1 MRYQL
6 PLNLILAGLLLGS
19 AGCKVGPQYQA
30 PKTPVEP
37 AYSEL
42 PGKPPETMASR
53 VVPGVEAVTR
63 WWLIFGD
70 DELNS
75 LIERAKKGNI
85 NLQLAA
91 LRVREAR
98 EQESIIAPGLWPQ
111 IEATAG
117 YNRGH
122 GSKNVVLPI
131 GGSGGGG
138 ASNSQPQRSTLT
150 RSNEMTDEASAQPA
164 ASAQASG
171 GGGAGAG
178 SSPFG
183 QGGFPGVTT
192 TLYQAGFD
200 ASWEVDLFG
209 GTHRAIEAANAAA
222 DATEEARRGALVSLL
237 GEVAGDYVQL
247 RAIQQRTQ
255 IARKNLEAQRDTL
268 KIVQAKFKNG
278 LGTEL
283 DVARE
288 NAQVLST
295 EASLPALTA
304 AERTMIHALAYLV
317 DESPDALTPEL
328 APQSGLLPLPAEV
341 PVGVP
346 SDLLRRRPD
355 IRRAERLMA
364 AATAQIGVAEA
375 DWWPRFSLT
384 GSAGFDSSDLK
395 HLGDWDSHYYS
406 IAPGIR
412 WPILDWGRI
421 KANIRVENNREQQA
435 FLVYR
440 NTVSTALRDVEDALV
455 NYEQEQARRAS
466 LAGAVEANRR
476 ARQLARQSYEHGVT
490 DSLAILD
497 AERGLLQSE
506 DALAQSDGAM
516 RRDLIALY
524 KALGGGWE

>member
-1 MRYQL
+1 MKSESTL
-6 PLNLILAGLLLGS
+6 SFILGGLLLLS
-19 AGCKVGPQYQA
+19 AGCTVGPHYKA
-30 PKTPVEP
+30 PKTPVAP
-37 AYSEL
+37 AYSDL
-42 PGKPPETMASR
+42 PGKSTEAKASR

-75 LIERAKKGNI
+75 LIVRAKKGNI

-98 EQESIIAPGLWPQ
+98 DQEAIIAPGLWPQ

-117 YNRGH
+117 YDRGH
-122 GSKNVVLPI
+122 GSKNVILPI
-131 GGSGGGG
+131 GGASGAPGS
-138 ASNSQPQRSTLT
+138 AMQQSTTT
-150 RSNEMTDEASAQPA
+150 RSSETADDSSAQPA
-164 ASAQASG
+164 AAGGAGG
-171 GGGAGAG
+171 GGGAGAA

-183 QGGFPGVTT
+183 GGGFPGVTT
-192 TLYQAGFD
+192 TLYQVGFD
-200 ASWEVDLFG
+200 ASWELDLFG
-209 GTHRAIEAANAAA
+209 GTRRAIEGANAVA
-222 DATEEARRGALVSLL
+222 DATAEAQRGALVSLL

-247 RAIQQRTQ
+247 RAIQQRTR
-255 IARKNLEAQRDTL
+255 IARENLAAQRDTL

-278 LGTEL
+278 LGTEM

-288 NAQVLST
+288 NAEVLST
-295 EASLPALTA
+295 EATLPALTA
-304 AERTMIHALAYLV
+304 AERAMIHALAYLV
-317 DESPDALTPEL
+317 DETPDALTPEL
-328 APQSGLLPLPAEV
+328 VPQSGLPPLPAEV

-384 GSAGFDSSDLK
+384 GTAGFDSSELK
-395 HLGDWDSHYYS
+395 HLGDWDSHYYL

-412 WPILDWGRI
+412 WSILDWGRI
-421 KANIRVENNREQQA
+421 KANIRIENTRQQQA

-440 NTVSTALRDVEDALV
+440 NTISSALRDVEDALV
-455 NYEQEQARRAS
+455 NYEQEQARRTS
-466 LAGAVEANRR
+466 LAGAVDANRR
-476 ARQLARQSYEHGVT
+476 ARQLARESYDHGVT
-490 DSLAILD
+490 DSLTTLD
-497 AERGLLQSE
+497 AERSLLQSE